1 MAEDRQVITP
11 MLVYD
16 DAPAAIEFL
25 CRVFGFD
32 EQSRF
37 DMPDGKIG
45 HAELSFGGAKIALA
59 TTWTAGGMASPW
71 TLPAVHSQV
80 YCEVPDVDVHYER
93 AKAEGATIAEAPGEP
108 SHGSRTYRALD
119 LEGHRWVFATPHE
132 EE

>member
-1 MAEDRQVITP
+1 

-25 CRVFGFD
+25 CRVFGF
-32 EQSRF
+32 EERSRF

-45 HAELSFGGAKIALA
+45 HAELGFGGSRIALA
-59 TTWTAGGMASPW
+59 TTWPEGGMASPSI
-71 TLPAVHSQV
+71 LPALHSQV
-80 YCEVPDVDVHYER
+80 FCEVPDVNAHYER
-93 AKAEGATIAEAPGEP
+93 ATAEGATIAEAPGEP

-119 LEGHRWVFATPHE
+119 LEGHRWVFSTPHE

>member
-16 DAPAAIEFL
+16 DAPAAMDFL
-25 CRVFGFD
+25 CRAFGF
-32 EQSRF
+32 EERSRF

-59 TTWTAGGMASPW
+59 TTWTEGGMASPW

-80 YCEVPDVDVHYER
+80 YCEVPDVDAHYER

-132 EE
+132 QE